1 MRHLPYSSGQFPHW
15 TRVGTRYR
23 DLDTLNHVNNAIF
36 STYFEEARIAFIRDV
51 PELMEQIKQ
60 GYSYVLLNLHIDFI
74 EPARYPDIL
83 LVGTG
88 ILETGN
94 TSINF
99 YQALYNEESKNLL
112 STSEVTGVWYDVK
125 RERPSRIPELE
136 DKQSL
141 VINFDDK

>member
-1 MRHLPYSSGQFPHW
+1 MRHLPYSPDRFPHW
-15 TRVGTRYR
+15 TKVGTRYR

-51 PELMEQIKQ
+51 PELMVQVKQ
-60 GYSYVLLNLHIDFI
+60 GFSYVLLNLHIDFVH
-74 EPARYPDIL
+74 PAKYPDTMLI
-83 LVGTG
+83 GTG

-112 STSEVTGVWYDVK
+112 STSEVTGIWYNVK
-125 RERPSRIPELE
+125 RERPSRIPDLE

-141 VINFDDK
+141 IINIDDK